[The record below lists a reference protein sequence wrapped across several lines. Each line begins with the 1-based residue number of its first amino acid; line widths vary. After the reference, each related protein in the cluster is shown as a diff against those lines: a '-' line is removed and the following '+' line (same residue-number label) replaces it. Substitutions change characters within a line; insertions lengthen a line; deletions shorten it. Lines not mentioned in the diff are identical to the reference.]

1 MDAARRAAGDEA
13 DEALAARFGALAV
26 TLAREGPVPT
36 AWKLSFLANVFTG
49 PLYRLTEA
57 RFGLS
62 RPDFVI
68 LLCLGEEPGL
78 MARDVGRLT
87 GLPKNSI
94 SRAVGGLERRGLIER
109 ARDEGDRR
117 GLRLH
122 ATPQGTRPRPEAALP
137 LLEAREAA
145 MTAALTPQERE
156 SFDALLAKLVAAV
169 PRWVE
174 PDRRSGPGDSST

>member
-1 MDAARRAAGDEA
+1 MDGARRAADDDA
-13 DEALAARFGALAV
+13 DDPLAGRFGALAV
-26 TLAREGPVPT
+26 TLARDGPVPT

-57 RFGLS
+57 RLGLA

-68 LLCLGEEPGL
+68 LLCLREAPGL
-78 MARDVGRLT
+78 MARDVVRLT

-117 GLRLH
+117 GLRLR
-122 ATPQGTRPRPEAALP
+122 ATPEGASLVEAALP
-137 LLEAREAA
+137 LFEAREAA
-145 MTAALTPQERE
+145 MTAALTQDERE
-156 SFDALLAKLVAAV
+156 NFDALLAQLVAAV
-169 PRWVE
+169 PRWV
-174 PDRRSGPGDSST
+174 DLDKGLDTGDKSG